1 MLHVYINSLGK
12 SLALNVFVYNNA
24 SHMLGN
30 TVDPPSFAILT
41 FVGHSFWSSA
51 QSLGVHNTTFLVELH
66 ICGQRTT
73 PCFQKA

>member
-1 MLHVYINSLGK
+1 MYINSLGK

-51 QSLGVHNTTFLVELH
+51 HSLGVYNITFLIDLH
-66 ICGQRTT
+66 ECGQGTT
-73 PCFQKA
+73 LCFFPN